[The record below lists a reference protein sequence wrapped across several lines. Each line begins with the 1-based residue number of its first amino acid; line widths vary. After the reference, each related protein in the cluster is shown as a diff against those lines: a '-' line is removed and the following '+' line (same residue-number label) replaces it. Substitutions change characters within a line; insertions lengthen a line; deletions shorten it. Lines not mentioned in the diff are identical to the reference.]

1 MPGELADFLRQMY
14 DEDRR
19 PVQEAAVEPDLQDLV
34 DEAARITM
42 MAATLEDRE
51 FNLVAFGAHRTAGDV
66 VRQDS
71 ILTRRST
78 PEVRRYYES
87 FGIVGAA
94 GPLRIPAD
102 PDRGLLSRIC
112 VPVRWQSVTYGYLWL
127 IEDRGVAVA
136 VGPALLPELLGLA
149 ARAGIEMARRSRL
162 RDDLGWK
169 LGDLLST
176 YPDTRALAA
185 RQIAESW
192 SRPEATPV
200 AAVVVRVA
208 AAEPDLHAQA
218 GFSAPAP
225 AASPALVNAW
235 RLPRTVLVGT
245 GELGSTFLVPL
256 NAPGDL
262 AAARSVA
269 SAALA
274 TAATATA
281 TTDRAGGTRGEPRVV
296 AGIGGPV
303 STLAEAQESW
313 LQARIAARVAA
324 GRFGAGSL
332 EPASAST
339 ASTASSASTAAA
351 AGSGV
356 GSGFLEWPALG
367 VYRLLGV
374 ADDQPLRGA
383 LFQPGIGRL
392 IDQGGPALVHTAL
405 VYLDQA
411 GSVQRTAQAL
421 GIHRQTLY
429 HRLERIEKTTGLD
442 LDSGTDRLALH
453 LALTLLPRLGAR

>member
-1 MPGELADFLRQMY
+1 MD
-14 DEDRR
+14 
-19 PVQEAAVEPDLQDLV
+19 PDLQDLV
-34 DEAARITM
+34 DEAARITA
-42 MAATLEDRE
+42 MAVTLEDRD
-51 FNLVAFGAHRTAGDV
+51 FTLVAFGAHRTAGDS

-94 GPLRIPAD
+94 EPVRIPAD
-102 PDRGLLSRIC
+102 PDRGLLARIC

-127 IEDRGVAVA
+127 LADRDVD
-136 VGPALLPELLGLA
+136 PALLPELLGLA

-176 YPDTRALAA
+176 HPDTRALAA

-200 AAVVVRVA
+200 AAVVVRAVD
-208 AAEPDLHAQA
+208 ESDPHAP
-218 GFSAPAP
+218 PAP
-225 AASPALVNAW
+225 PLVNAW

-256 NAPGDL
+256 SAPGDL
-262 AAARSVA
+262 AVARSVA
-269 SAALA
+269 AAALA
-274 TAATATA
+274 TAATANVSM
-281 TTDRAGGTRGEPRVV
+281 TTENAGSSSISGTSGSSAVRIV
-296 AGIGGPV
+296 AGIGAPV
-303 STLAEAQESW
+303 STLAEARDSW

-324 GRFGAGSL
+324 THVPATHVPTAHVPATHHSGTGSHGL
-332 EPASAST
+332 PTS
-339 ASTASSASTAAA
+339 
-351 AGSGV
+351 
-356 GSGFLEWPALG
+356 LEWPDLS
-367 VYRLLGV
+367 VYRLLGL

-383 LFQPGIGRL
+383 LTQPGIDRL
-392 IDQGGPALVHTAL
+392 IQEGGTHLMHTAL
-405 VYLDQA
+405 VYLDEA
-411 GSVQRTAQAL
+411 GSVQKTSQIL

-429 HRLERIEKTTGLD
+429 HRLERIEKISGLD
-442 LDSGTDRLALH
+442 LDSGRDRLALH
-453 LALTLLPRLGAR
+453 LALTLLPQLGHR

>member
-1 MPGELADFLRQMY
+1 M
-14 DEDRR
+14 
-19 PVQEAAVEPDLQDLV
+19 EPDLQDLV

-51 FNLVAFGAHRTAGDV
+51 FNLVAFGAHRTAGDS

-94 GPLRIPAD
+94 EPLRIPAD

-127 IEDRGVAVA
+127 LEDKDVAA
-136 VGPALLPELLGLA
+136 AADPGLLPELLGLA

-185 RQIAESW
+185 RQLAQSW
-192 SRPEATPV
+192 SKSEATPV
-200 AAVVVRVA
+200 AAVLVRVA
-208 AAEPDLHAQA
+208 DEVDPRAR
-218 GFSAPAP
+218 GGSSGPAP
-225 AASPALVNAW
+225 ALPLVNAW

-269 SAALA
+269 AAALA
-274 TAATATA
+274 TVATANVVV
-281 TTDRAGGTRGEPRVV
+281 RGEPRVV

-303 STLAEAQESW
+303 STLVQARESW
-313 LQARIAARVAA
+313 LQAGIAARVAA
-324 GRFGAGSL
+324 GRPGSAGL
-332 EPASAST
+332 PGSAP
-339 ASTASSASTAAA
+339 
-351 AGSGV
+351 
-356 GSGFLEWPALG
+356 GFLEWPELG
-367 VYRLLGV
+367 VSRLLGV
-374 ADDQPLRGA
+374 ADDQPLRAA
-383 LFQPGIGRL
+383 LIQPGIERL
-392 IDQGGPALVHTAL
+392 IKQGGAQLVNTAL

-411 GSVQRTAQAL
+411 GSVQRTAQVL

-442 LDSGTDRLALH
+442 LDSGSDRLALH
-453 LALTLLPRLGAR
+453 LALTLLPRLDAR